1 MLSEYF
7 KGESVIGKHKRAFNV
22 EDLQEAFSMFNHA
35 GGLSKLFKLIQCSM
49 DRMFASQ

>member
-7 KGESVIGKHKRAFNV
+7 NGESVIEKHKKAFND

-35 GGLSKLFKLIQCSM
+35 GGLSKLFELFQCSM
-49 DRMFASQ
+49 DRMFAAQ